1 MVKHMVNAHKQAQG
15 WLLTA
20 SHTPISC
27 SRFSPSTASPMRSGL
42 TKTSG
47 YTASTCSPPW
57 TSSFALIPVDILNCS
72 LCHRANAKC
81 MIGTKAKEEKA
92 GRVGV
97 LCLLLNL
104 SRNACVHTHWM
115 CTPLCNVVYM
125 PVLRGFTCMQQVK
138 KILGV
143 GPNISM
149 HGVPKPLRYL
159 ARGILRDTFVGAS
172 PTRIRA
178 FLAS

>member
-1 MVKHMVNAHKQAQG
+1 MVKHMINAHKQAQG

-47 YTASTCSPPW
+47 CPASSCSPPW

-104 SRNACVHTHWM
+104 RRNACVHTHWM
-115 CTPLCNVVYM
+115 YTPLCNVVYV
-125 PVLRGFTCMQQVK
+125 PVLRGFTCMQQAR
-138 KILGV
+138 
-143 GPNISM
+143 
-149 HGVPKPLRYL
+149 RYWGSDRIFPCTGSL
-159 ARGILRDTFVGAS
+159 SPCDIWLVAYFVI
-172 PTRIRA
+172 P
-178 FLAS
+178 FLALPLHVSALS